1 MAEEKKKYAPGKHP
15 NSRKGDANLV
25 DIRTKTAEQQRA
37 FHSAGGKK
45 SQEVQHEKVNIQ
57 KIVENAVNSVYED
70 KDTGQVGNPI
80 AIAVGKIIGR
90 LVQRGNI
97 KDLEAIA
104 KYLGQEPAQ
113 KVEQLV
119 ITPEVEF
126 DKLEAL
132 RKDLRN
138 ER

>member
-1 MAEEKKKYAPGKHP
+1 MAEQKKYARGRHP
-15 NSRKGDANLV
+15 NSLKAAKDNMLPY
-25 DIRTKTAEQQRA
+25 KELTAEQQA
-37 FHSAGGKK
+37 EFHSKGGKASAERQK
-45 SQEVQHEKVNIQ
+45 EKVIIQ
-57 KIVENAVNSVYED
+57 KVVEQAVNAIYKD
-70 KDTGQVGNPI
+70 QDTGEVGNPI
-80 AIAVGKIIGR
+80 VIAVSKIIAR
-90 LVQRGNI
+90 LMKKGDI